1 MTLSMSAAGPA
12 RAKKTFSG
20 CWTCRQRHVR
30 CDEGRPC
37 CSRCNK
43 GGFACRG
50 YGIRLVWIDPAT
62 NEWERKIRRVVG
74 EPTPYNDTSPSMQVD
89 VPKALDQLDQD
100 VNQHDHQSAES
111 LSGALMSHTANFEE
125 EEEDTTTLQPRIARR
140 TSVDAGST
148 TVHRHLDL
156 LPRPAEQREL
166 IHHWVSF
173 VSWHMVPVDGPD
185 NPFRTVLT
193 PMALEGL
200 NTPSQESNGR
210 VALLHALCATSAFS
224 RGQFLDDD
232 KLLTLAKKHYHL
244 AILHLRHTLA
254 SLAKSDLDAQR
265 DSVIATITMFSV
277 MDMITGRSSEWR
289 THVEGGAS
297 LLPISEG
304 SIWNG
309 GKSSSM
315 IYQCYLAVAALCNIE
330 LPETIDVESGECK
343 HYMLDTFF
351 GLTRP
356 IFQNIV
362 KLNSLL
368 KRTLV
373 ADIAPDV
380 LNELENETRANPPDD
395 ADFEGLIDP
404 RKRQLAH
411 HHAFVFHYGSLIN
424 FERTVR
430 GTSPC
435 ALQDL
440 VAQAIDHFEDIERLG
455 ADTVGCTLIWPPF
468 VVACE
473 CLRADLQDRMMNWYK
488 SKRRHGFMNLEISKD
503 VAQEVWRR
511 RDEAP
516 KGIDIR
522 WQDVVADLK
531 IDIVLA

>member
-1 MTLSMSAAGPA
+1 M
-12 RAKKTFSG
+12 
-20 CWTCRQRHVR
+20 
-30 CDEGRPC
+30 
-37 CSRCNK
+37 
-43 GGFACRG
+43 
-50 YGIRLVWIDPAT
+50 
-62 NEWERKIRRVVG
+62 G
-74 EPTPYNDTSPSMQVD
+74 EPTLYTDTSPSMQVD
-89 VPKALDQLDQD
+89 VPKALDRLEQVNACSIGPFSVFPLQDETQRNLDYIED
-100 VNQHDHQSAES
+100 MDQHDHQSDQS
-111 LSGALMSHTANFEE
+111 PSSALTSHTANFDQEE
-125 EEEDTTTLQPRIARR
+125 GSATTLQQLIARR

-148 TVHRHLDL
+148 SVHRHLDL

-185 NPFRTVLT
+185 NPFRSVLT

-224 RGQFLDDD
+224 RGQFLIDD

-254 SLAKSDLDAQR
+254 SLAGSELDAQR

-297 LLPISEG
+297 LLPVSEG

-315 IYQCYLAVAALCNIE
+315 IYQCYLAVAALCNID
-330 LPETIDVESGECK
+330 LPESIDVESGECK
-343 HYMLDTFF
+343 HYVLDAFF

-373 ADIAPDV
+373 ADVGPDV

-395 ADFEGLIDP
+395 VDFESLKDP
-404 RKRQLAH
+404 RKRQLAY
-411 HHAFVFHYGSLIN
+411 HHAFVFHYGSLIH

-440 VAQAIDHFEDIERLG
+440 VAQAIDHFEEIERLG

-468 VVACE
+468 VIACE
-473 CLRADLQDRMMNWYK
+473 CLWADLQNRMLSWYK

-511 RDEAP
+511 REEGP
-516 KGIDIR
+516 GGFDIR
-522 WQDVVADLK
+522 WQDVLADLK
-531 IDIVLA
+531 IDFVLA